1 MNQII
6 YKAEAS
12 VEGLPEQI
20 LSNRSV
26 SYCSQLQPWI
36 PDEVESSKKEDLY
49 KSISMSHENAGVA
62 KGSILDSDLFFTKS
76 ILVTTNWNKND
87 DIFSPTQVW
96 SARHTPSHKPT
107 NIEHDENRLVGHITE
122 TWAIDKNGLLI
133 PDNTVAEDLPDFYHI
148 ANGAVIYTNWQ
159 NDELID
165 RTMKLV
171 AQIQEGEKFVSME
184 AIFTNFDYGVVTAED
199 SFHVVARS
207 EDTAFLTK
215 HLRCYGGDG
224 KFDGCKVGRILKNI
238 TFSGKGY
245 VDKPANPHSII
256 FQDGNVFNHT
266 AASTENPFKRESG
279 VSYSRSS
286 ISSNRKLEKSS
297 MSDTQS
303 VDLLKSQNDEFK
315 TTIAG
320 LQAKVEELT
329 KASSEAGIKSL
340 ESEVENLGAKLVA
353 AEKERD
359 EALANVETLTSEK
372 NEISDQLT
380 VAMKAKDA
388 MMKEAEDAKKAK
400 VKADRTSTLVEAG
413 VEKDVAEAKVEL
425 YDNLTDE
432 QFASIAEDIVA
443 AKMHKEDKEDDKKK
457 EEAMYDKNKASSDD
471 ESEDSAEANADE
483 SVLENAEA
491 TEEPTLTT
499 EASDV
504 SEKTEF
510 QLQVED
516 LQAAIASRFGYS
528 SDEEDVE

>member
-6 YKAEAS
+6 YKAEAA

-20 LSNRSV
+20 LSNKSV

-36 PDEVESSKKEDLY
+36 PDERESSQREDLSR
-49 KSISMSHENAGVA
+49 SIAMHSGIA

-96 SARHTPSHKPT
+96 AARHTPSHKPT

-133 PDNTVAEDLPDFYHI
+133 PDNTVAEDLPEFYHI

-165 RTMKLV
+165 RTTKLV

-320 LQAKVEELT
+320 LQAKVDELT

-340 ESEVENLGAKLVA
+340 ESEVENLSAKLVA

-372 NEISDQLT
+372 IEISDQLT

-388 MMKEAEDAKKAK
+388 MEKEAEDAKKAK
-400 VKADRTSTLVEAG
+400 VKADRTSSLVEAG

-443 AKMHKEDKEDDKKK
+443 AKMHKEEKKDKKEE
-457 EEAMYDKNKASSDD
+457 EEAMYKKDAGMKSKSD

-483 SVLENAEA
+483 SVLEEAEA
-491 TEEPTLTT
+491 SEEPTLTT

-516 LQAAIASRFGYS
+516 LQAAIASRFGYPT
-528 SDEEDVE
+528 DEEDVE